1 MVNADIIKLN
11 TEQNDAQAIYERV
24 PTKRGRPWKQTQ
36 SSTSTGIEYTL
47 FNSTWFFTFS
57 SSSSSVIIIFCFFVG
72 VVGALGKY
80 TLIFL
85 IVILFIPFADR
96 TGRT

>member
-47 FNSTWFFTFS
+47 FNVAKTQ
-57 SSSSSVIIIFCFFVG
+57 I
-72 VVGALGKY
+72 A
-80 TLIFL
+80 
-85 IVILFIPFADR
+85 IPLSLR
-96 TGRT
+96 SQKKS